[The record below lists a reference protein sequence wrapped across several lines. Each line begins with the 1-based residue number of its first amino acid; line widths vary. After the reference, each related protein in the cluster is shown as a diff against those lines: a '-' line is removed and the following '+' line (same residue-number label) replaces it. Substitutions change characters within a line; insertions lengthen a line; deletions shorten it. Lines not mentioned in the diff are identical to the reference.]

1 MPCVLLVDLVWG
13 YLLLFAA
20 CLYDAWSM
28 KSKEGGAVIAR
39 RSTPSPS
46 SRLVRPQSVGG
57 INILSRVVY
66 RKDHQISSTLMTS
79 AFNLFDDRAH
89 STCQKD

>member
-1 MPCVLLVDLVWG
+1 MPRVILVDLVWG

-39 RSTPSPS
+39 RSTPSPQFKAGKTPVS
-46 SRLVRPQSVGG
+46 WEG
-57 INILSRVVY
+57 
-66 RKDHQISSTLMTS
+66 
-79 AFNLFDDRAH
+79 
-89 STCQKD
+89 